1 MVAQPEGERVN
12 GSVVGMPLLERVP
25 LGERVNGWVVGIP
38 VTERLI
44 VVDFV

>member
-1 MVAQPEGERVN
+1 
-12 GSVVGMPLLERVP
+12 MPVSDTVP
-25 LGERVNGWVVGIP
+25 LGERVKGWVVGIP